1 MIFEKVKDQMDR
13 RAFAELGEKELKE
26 IVEKI
31 AMTYKAAD
39 FGEEIPSSYFK
50 LQD

>member
-26 IVEKI
+26 IVEEI
-31 AMTYKAAD
+31 ATMYKAAD
-39 FGEEIPSSYFK
+39 FGEEIPNSYIE
-50 LQD
+50 LQN

>member
-26 IVEKI
+26 IVEEI
-31 AMTYKAAD
+31 ATMYKAAD
-39 FGEEIPSSYFK
+39 FGEKIPNSYIE
-50 LQD
+50 LQK